1 MTVSPVSP
9 YRSWWDPV
17 LSPQQRRRCGPI
29 PARSR
34 EQAHCDENT
43 SPFSPYERFQI
54 KRYQSFIL
62 QNGGAVEKGLNPE
75 NPSPLPFFTA
85 THFPPSPSYHHPL
98 SPHPSPGLP
107 STRLSPFF
115 HKQPRTQKNTLRAIN
130 QIKCQEDQMTQMR
143 RHRRVT
149 ATDLC
154 LFFLFCQIRP
164 VRF

>member
-9 YRSWWDPV
+9 CKSWWDPV

-62 QNGGAVEKGLNPE
+62 QNGGAVEIGLNPE
-75 NPSPLPFFTA
+75 NPCLPSFSPPPTSHLLPHII
-85 THFPPSPSYHHPL
+85 THFLLIPPPASPQPVF
-98 SPHPSPGLP
+98 P
-107 STRLSPFF
+107 PFF
-115 HKQPRTQKNTLRAIN
+115 HKQPRTQKNTLRAIT
-130 QIKCQEDQMTQMR
+130 QIKFQENQMTQVR
-143 RHRRVT
+143 RHRQVT
-149 ATDLC
+149 ATALC
-154 LFFLFCQIRP
+154 LFFLFCQIRA
-164 VRF
+164 VHF